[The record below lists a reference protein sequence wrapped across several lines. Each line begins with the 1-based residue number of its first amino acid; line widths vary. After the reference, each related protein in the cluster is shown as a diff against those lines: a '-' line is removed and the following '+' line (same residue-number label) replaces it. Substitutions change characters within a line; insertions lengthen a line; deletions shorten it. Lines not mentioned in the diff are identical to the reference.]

1 MANFLDAIKPKT
13 DLNQLTVQE
22 LELLLILIKNSSFKG
37 EQLELL
43 YNIVVKLQQQFMQ
56 QSKK

>member
-1 MANFLDAIKPKT
+1 MGNFLDAIKPKA
-13 DLNQLTVQE
+13 DSSQLTVQE